1 METLSQTN
9 KQMLTTS
16 TLFNI
21 SFMKQIYPQYT
32 NIGTVWTVSADL
44 EFCSTGSSQSL
55 QPICL
60 FSSQPLLCIT
70 SPLRLITHP
79 DVLFYEELRQRGDH
93 KKQNFKTKNP
103 TKLILKKKLSFTF
116 TCVSFIPKFG
126 NKNLRWIFII
136 LFVII
141 VILHCEH
148 DSKPC
153 VILIVAPVWLYY
165 IKTIP

>member
-93 KKQNFKTKNP
+93 KKQNFKTKKP
-103 TKLILKKKLSFTF
+103 HKTYLKKKTFLHIHMCFLHTEIWEQKFKVDFHYFVCDNYYFTLWTWF
-116 TCVSFIPKFG
+116 
-126 NKNLRWIFII
+126 
-136 LFVII
+136 
-141 VILHCEH
+141 
-148 DSKPC
+148 
-153 VILIVAPVWLYY
+153 
-165 IKTIP
+165 

>member
-1 METLSQTN
+1 METLSQTS
-9 KQMLTTS
+9 KQIPTTS
-16 TLFNI
+16 KLFNI
-21 SFMKQIYPQYT
+21 NFMRQIYPQCT

-44 EFCSTGSSQSL
+44 EFCSTDFSQSL

-93 KKQNFKTKNP
+93 KKQNFKTKQN
-103 TKLILKKKLSFTF
+103 TKFIFLKKLSFTF
-116 TCVSFIPKFG
+116 TCVSFIPKFE
-126 NKNLRWIFII
+126 NKSLRWIFII

-141 VILHCEH
+141 IILHYEH

-153 VILIVAPVWLYY
+153 VTSLS
-165 IKTIP
+165 